1 MVNFIYLYMKQI
13 TFIGK
18 REITWIWN
26 CWRNTILGCKVEQ
39 SQTFSLGEILE
50 FHHILYFFFSLID
63 KTKLRENKGL
73 N

>member
-1 MVNFIYLYMKQI
+1 MVNFIYLYVKQI

-18 REITWIWN
+18 RETTWIW
-26 CWRNTILGCKVEQ
+26 NTILGCKVEQ
-39 SQTFSLGEILE
+39 SQTFSLGKTLE
-50 FHHILYFFFSLID
+50 FHHILFFFFSLTD